1 MSDATTGAGDE
12 APAKPPGRHRKGG
25 RHLARLGD
33 EGPPPEQDDD
43 EQAEARKPVPFWQE
57 LTLLL
62 VIALL
67 LATGIKALF
76 LQAFYIPS
84 GSMNDTLVFNDRI
97 LVQKVSYWGD
107 AEPSRGDIVV
117 FADPG
122 GWLDEADAP
131 APDNMLSKGL
141 ELVGLFPTG
150 GHLVKRVIGVGGDRV
165 RCCDP
170 QGRIRVN
177 NVPLRES
184 SYLAKGEKP
193 SLITFDQKV
202 PEGSL
207 WVMGDNRS
215 QSADSRYH
223 LGDPGGAFVPVDDVV
238 GKVFAV
244 VWPLGHAKTLGR
256 PDTFAAVEAAEEDD
270 TDRKAAAR

>member
-1 MSDATTGAGDE
+1 MSDATTSTGDE
-12 APAKPPGRHRKGG
+12 GSTTPPGRHRRGG

-33 EGPPPEQDDD
+33 EGPGDGERVEAED
-43 EQAEARKPVPFWQE
+43 EARKPVPFWQE

-107 AEPSRGDIVV
+107 AEPSRGDVVV

-122 GWLDEADAP
+122 GWLDETDAP
-131 APDNMLSKGL
+131 APDNVLSKGL

-165 RCCDP
+165 KCCDS
-170 QGRIRVN
+170 QGRVRVN
-177 NVPLRES
+177 NVPLREQP
-184 SYLAKGEKP
+184 YLAKGEKP
-193 SLITFDQKV
+193 SLITFNQKV

-223 LGDPGGAFVPVDDVV
+223 LGDPGGAFVPVEDVV

-244 VWPLGHAKTLGR
+244 VWPLGHAKTLSR
-256 PDTFAAVEAAEEDD
+256 PDAFSAVEAAEEGD
-270 TDRKAAAR
+270 TEGEAAQ